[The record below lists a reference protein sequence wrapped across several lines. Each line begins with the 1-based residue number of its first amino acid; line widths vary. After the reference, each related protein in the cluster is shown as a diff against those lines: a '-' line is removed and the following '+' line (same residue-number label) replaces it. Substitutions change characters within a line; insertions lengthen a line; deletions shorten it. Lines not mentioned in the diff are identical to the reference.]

1 MTDAFTKY
9 VELVALTD
17 KEAETTGEA
26 IFNKWICRYG
36 TPLEIV
42 SDNGK
47 EFRNKLAEELY
58 KRLNIDHTT
67 TAAYHPQC
75 NAQAEVCN
83 KTIAKYLNSFVD
95 ETTLDWEQYLAP
107 MAFSYNTSLH
117 RSIKTTPYFLT
128 YGEDARLPSFPSPD
142 IQRCYSETAAGDWY
156 NRLHTAR
163 DLATRNNMKATI
175 RAESDHNKKAQEH
188 EYKVGQQIWLDERNF
203 LSKNRKLA
211 ANWSGPFFITK
222 VRDNGN
228 IRIKLNRK
236 EINVNVNR
244 IKPYIASVPEPKPEP
259 EISKPEVQISP
270 PVVQKEEEQ
279 PWIEVKR
286 KQNPKPAQN
295 QAPASEQ
302 KRGRGRPRKNLGPP
316 KDTTIQFPPRWTRA
330 RAQQMRQEQEAAQ
343 TSAQDLLIEELIKT
357 HNIAALIKTEQQK
370 WDACL
375 IKTGPSSFVMDE
387 YALPKQIQGVQQ
399 PNWVY
404 KRRNFLK
411 SLSVEERNSILTGD
425 PAFAFDPVP
434 YQVVYNYSYADAVRQ
449 VPALRAPAPAPA
461 PQPVPAQL
469 PPAPRALPP
478 AILIAPPPAPLPV
491 VPQPAQVQAA
501 TPQPKPDLA
510 QPKLEP
516 VKPPKEPTPG
526 PSKPNPFLNRPTFA
540 SLSKIREQGFGAED
554 LAQATAFK
562 QDLEER
568 ERQAE
573 IAAKQIQESV
583 RFRENLRDRLSSTS
597 SDSSNYDTPPGSP
610 NAPTTKTKGKLKKNL
625 DQVTNALGFS
635 FASSRVTRASIRKK
649 EGTGWPPKS

>member
-1 MTDAFTKY
+1 MVLCMTDAFTKY

-47 EFRNKLAEELY
+47 EFRNKLAAELY
-58 KRLNIDHTT
+58 KRLDIEHTT

-128 YGEDARLPSFPSPD
+128 YGQDARIPSFPSPD

-156 NRLHTAR
+156 NQLQAAR
-163 DLATRNNMKATI
+163 DLATRNNMKATT

-211 ANWSGPFFITK
+211 ANWSGPFYITK

-228 IRIKLNRK
+228 IRIKLDRK

-244 IKPYIASVPEPKPEP
+244 IKPYIASNPEPV
-259 EISKPEVQISP
+259 IQNSP
-270 PVVQKEEEQ
+270 PEAENVPNQEEEQ
-279 PWIEVKR
+279 PWTEVKR
-286 KQNPKPAQN
+286 KQSPKPAPTQ
-295 QAPASEQ
+295 EQ
-302 KRGRGRPRKNLGPP
+302 KRGRGRPRKNMGPP
-316 KDTTIQFPPRWTRA
+316 KTTTIQFPPRWTRA

-343 TSAQDLLIEELIKT
+343 PNAQDLLIEELIKN

-387 YALPKQIQGVQQ
+387 FALPKQIKGVQQ

-404 KRRNFLK
+404 KRRDFLK

-434 YQVVYNYSYADAVRQ
+434 YQVVLSYSYADAVRQ
-449 VPALRAPAPAPA
+449 VPAPRAP
-461 PQPVPAQL
+461 
-469 PPAPRALPP
+469 PP
-478 AILIAPPPAPLPV
+478 AILIAPAPAPLPTPAPKAPAPAILIAPAP
-491 VPQPAQVQAA
+491 VPLPVPATVPTVQPTAQVQA
-501 TPQPKPDLA
+501 TPA
-510 QPKLEP
+510 
-516 VKPPKEPTPG
+516 KEYCTNTRTG
-526 PSKPNPFLNRPTFA
+526 PH
-540 SLSKIREQGFGAED
+540 QGRI
-554 LAQATAFK
+554 T
-562 QDLEER
+562 
-568 ERQAE
+568 
-573 IAAKQIQESV
+573 
-583 RFRENLRDRLSSTS
+583 
-597 SDSSNYDTPPGSP
+597 
-610 NAPTTKTKGKLKKNL
+610 
-625 DQVTNALGFS
+625 
-635 FASSRVTRASIRKK
+635 
-649 EGTGWPPKS
+649 